1 MRNWT
6 KEQKSVIAHTGGNLL
21 VSAAAGSGKTAV
33 LVERIADLII
43 NRGESIEGMLV
54 VTFTN
59 AAAAEMKSRIA
70 ERLAE
75 EAAANTSEHIA
86 EQLSA
91 VNSAHIQTIHS
102 FCTEVIRK
110 YYYAVQLPPNFR
122 ILDEAEAV
130 VMRRNTLD
138 ELFGLCY
145 SEEDGD
151 FIKLVEFFVRSDRD
165 DQLME
170 LLSRLYMFTREQPD
184 PDKWFD
190 FSIANYSDNTG
201 WLDEF
206 KAGVNEKLSM
216 AVRHYDEAAAL
227 CRTESGN
234 IADGFSSVYKAL
246 AKNRG
251 TIMQILN
258 TETLE
263 DRLQLW
269 SAARSASFRTN
280 SDMNPELL
288 YKVRSLHS
296 KGWQLFSSCKA
307 DSLEI
312 GSEQE
317 QKKQLESLRPVA
329 EALKA
334 VLFRYEA
341 MLNEKKTTRGAI
353 EMADIQQYALKC
365 VSDTRVAEQYK
376 ALFKYIFIDEY
387 QDSNLLQEE
396 ILTCISSGSNLF
408 MVGDIK
414 QSIYRF
420 RLADPSLFISRLN
433 DPSDKKIFLS
443 TNFRSDE
450 KVLEAVNDVFSFLMT
465 AQTASIDYD
474 ENQRLSAGNSFSEH
488 GLRGADLLIVAETG
502 EKTRRSDEAK
512 AVAEKIVSLVGR
524 EEIYDAKT
532 NSLRKC
538 RYSDIAVLMRSVRD
552 KTDEYISTFAAYG
565 IPVSADSGNS
575 FFDSEE
581 ISVIIALLS
590 ILDNYYYDNALLT
603 VLRSVIGGFNEE
615 ELAYIRIESPDA
627 SFAEAFAAVARTD
640 SVLGK
645 KASAFLKQ
653 LDNWRFDAGIMPI
666 HELLYKIYE
675 VTGYLSYVSG
685 LPSGNAGHDNL
696 MLLASRAQSYCTA
709 DSRGLSGFLRFVEF
723 LKNADKDMDTARTAS
738 DSEDAVRIMTV
749 HKSKGLEFPIVFY
762 ANIPSNISLSSPAA
776 GVFLHQSKG
785 ISMDYYNPEKRY
797 TLPCISKAIV
807 GSAVRSEE
815 IAEEIRILY
824 VALTRAINKLYV
836 VVSAESAE
844 DLINSALA
852 IEEPFDIL
860 SSRSSALWLC
870 AAVLRSSLQSEL
882 CGIALPLSGSRHWN
896 IEIPENAVF
905 DTNRAENLSSV
916 LRDGRLTPEQI
927 DILNWESQAP
937 LSTLPTK
944 ASVTELSSDK
954 LGSSANKKAMER
966 GSAMHIVMRH
976 IDFGAIHSAKDV
988 SEFINAL
995 QRRAILTEDEASYID
1010 AEKIYSFTVSPF
1022 GRALSEKELFRETP
1036 FSFFWPSGDGSEA
1049 KTIVQGIIDC
1059 YYYNDDGSITLIDYK
1074 TDRFSCSPSEQAK
1087 KHAKQLSIY
1096 ADALE
1101 KILHK
1106 PVKNKVIVFLNYAYV
1121 EFTD

>member
-6 KEQKSVIAHTGGNLL
+6 KEQKSVIAHTSGNLL

-33 LVERIADLII
+33 LVERIAELII
-43 NRGESIEGMLV
+43 NHGASIEDMLV

-70 ERLAE
+70 DRLTE
-75 EAAANTSEHIA
+75 EAAINTSEHIA
-86 EQLSA
+86 EQLSV

-110 YYYAVQLPPNFR
+110 YYYVVQLPPNFR

-130 VMRRNTLD
+130 VMRRNALE

-145 SEEDGD
+145 SENDAD

-184 PDKWFD
+184 PNEWFD
-190 FSIANYSDNTG
+190 FSISNYSVSTG

-206 KAGVNEKLSM
+206 KNSINEKLSI
-216 AVRHYDEAAAL
+216 ALHNYDEAIAL
-227 CRTESGN
+227 CYSASGD

-246 AKNRG
+246 TKNRS

-258 TETLE
+258 TDTLE
-263 DRLQLW
+263 DRLPMW
-269 SAARSASFRTN
+269 SSARSASIRAN

-288 YKVRSLHS
+288 YNIQRLHN

-317 QKKQLESLRPVA
+317 QKMQLANLCHVA
-329 EALKA
+329 EALKS
-334 VLFRYEA
+334 VLLRYEA
-341 MLNEKKTTRGAI
+341 MLNEKKITRGAI

-376 ALFKYIFIDEY
+376 ELFKYIFIDEY

-396 ILTCISSGSNLF
+396 ILTRISSGSNLF

-420 RLADPSLFISRLN
+420 RLADPSLFISRLS
-433 DPSDKKIFLS
+433 DPSDEKIFLS

-465 AQTASIDYD
+465 GQTASIDYD
-474 ENQRLSAGNSFSEH
+474 ENQKLSAGSRFPEQ
-488 GLRGADLLIVAETG
+488 GLRGADLLIVTETG
-502 EKTRRSDEAK
+502 ENTRRSDEAK
-512 AVAEKIVSLVGR
+512 AVAEKIMSLVGR

-552 KTDEYISTFAAYG
+552 KTDEYISCFSSYG
-565 IPVSADSGNS
+565 IPVSADSGSS

-603 VLRSVIGGFNEE
+603 VLRSVIGGFDEE
-615 ELAYIRIESPDA
+615 ELAYIRIDMPDS
-627 SFAEAFAAVARTD
+627 SFAEALAAASQKD
-640 SVLGK
+640 SALGR

-653 LDNWRFDAGIMPI
+653 LDNWRFDSGIMQI

-675 VTGYLSYVSG
+675 DTGYLSYVSG
-685 LPSGNAGHDNL
+685 LPAGNARYDNL

-709 DSRGLSGFLRFVEF
+709 DSRGLSGFLRFIEF

-738 DSEDAVRIMTV
+738 DNEDAVRIMTV

-762 ANIPSNISLSSPAA
+762 ANIPNSISLSSPAA

-785 ISMDYYNPEKRY
+785 ISMDYYNPERRY
-797 TLPCISKAIV
+797 TLPNISKAIV
-807 GSAVRSEE
+807 GNAVRSEE

-824 VALTRAINKLYV
+824 VALTRAINKLYI
-836 VVSAESAE
+836 VVSTESPE
-844 DLINSALA
+844 NLINSSLG
-852 IEEPFDIL
+852 IEDSFDIL
-860 SSRSSALWLC
+860 SVRSSGLWLC
-870 AAVLRSSLQSEL
+870 AAILRSCIPSEL
-882 CGIALPLSGSRHWN
+882 CGITLPFSSTRHWGVETPKN
-896 IEIPENAVF
+896 TVF
-905 DTNRAENLSSV
+905 EVKQDEGCPSV
-916 LRDGRLTPEQI
+916 IRNSRLTPEQI
-927 DILNWESQAP
+927 DILNWKSQKP
-937 LSTLPTK
+937 FSLLPTK
-944 ASVTELSSDK
+944 TSVTELSSDR
-954 LGSSANKKAMER
+954 LSGSSNKKAMER

-976 IDFGAIHSAKDV
+976 IDFGSIHSVKDV
-988 SEFINAL
+988 SELITDL
-995 QRRAILTEDEASYID
+995 QNRAILTGDEASYID
-1010 AEKIYSFTVSPF
+1010 AEKIYSFASSSL
-1022 GRALSEKELFRETP
+1022 GRVLSEKELFRETP
-1036 FSFFWPSGDGSEA
+1036 FSFFRASDADGEP

-1074 TDRFSCSPSEQAK
+1074 TDRFSCSPAEQAK